1 MRQRHSP
8 PARLTHV
15 ATIGDV
21 MPSDRSLQ
29 RRILTIAAITVVI
42 LGVFFAGRYYTS
54 RILAAH
60 WQESLQSVPDDRAE
74 MLVASAARLGRP
86 GLPVLVAALGSPRES
101 VSSAG
106 RLWLDRQVRSWEN
119 LSNQEAQRNVAALA
133 EALVSDLNSL
143 GPAARLDA
151 ARLANRLLKW
161 RLDGKIVDR
170 GRVTWLCDR
179 LLRAADYTVSSPA
192 RDAGQVV
199 SAELQAQS
207 QDPEEADTSDDSLRP
222 PGLLEFPD
230 LLQEAQVRSPFA
242 SHANRATSPN
252 VVPLPSVVE
261 KPPTSDLADAWAM
274 RRHRLGASPPQVSEA
289 RIYPSTRERVLVP
302 PSPDGGTPPSEPVI
316 PLRDTSLTECMRRLH
331 HPGFESLA
339 AESELKRRGFNA
351 LQLSIARRV
360 YHPDRNV
367 RLQLVRDLPG
377 IPGIGATD
385 WLITMAGD
393 AHEEVRLAAITLL
406 ATTGDPAVV
415 ARVESIA
422 RNDPSERIRSQA
434 ERLTRR
440 RETLMR

>member
-1 MRQRHSP
+1 ML
-8 PARLTHV
+8 AIV
-15 ATIGDV
+15 AMTG
-21 MPSDRSLQ
+21 
-29 RRILTIAAITVVI
+29 AI

-54 RILAAH
+54 RVLATH
-60 WQESLQSVPDDRAE
+60 WRQSLKTVPDDRAE

-86 GLPVLVAALGSPRES
+86 GLPVLVAALGSQRES

-119 LSNQEAQRNVAALA
+119 LSNRETQRNVASLA
-133 EALVSDLNSL
+133 EALASDVDSL
-143 GPAARLDA
+143 SPAARLDA

-161 RLDGKIVDR
+161 RLDGEIVDR
-170 GRVTWLCDR
+170 RRVTWLCDR
-179 LLRAADYTVSSPA
+179 VLHAADYTVPSPA
-192 RDAGQVV
+192 RGAGRVV
-199 SAELQAQS
+199 SAELQTQS
-207 QDPEEADTSDDSLRP
+207 EGTEEADTREDNQQP

-230 LLQEAQVRSPFA
+230 LPQEAQVRSPFA

-252 VVPLPSVVE
+252 VVPLPSVIE
-261 KPPTSDLADAWAM
+261 KPRASDLADAWAM
-274 RRHRLGASPPQVSEA
+274 RGHRLGASPPQVSEA
-289 RIYPSTRERVLVP
+289 RIYPSTGERVLVP
-302 PSPDGGTPPSEPVI
+302 SSPEGGTPPSEPLI

-339 AESELKRRGFNA
+339 AESELKRRGLNP

-360 YHPDRNV
+360 YHPDRSV

-385 WLITMAGD
+385 WLMTMAGD

-434 ERLTRR
+434 ERLTKR